1 MGSRAGESTPLPPMW
16 PGFDSELGSYVAKFV
31 VASFSAP
38 RGFSQ
43 GTPVFPTFK
52 KLALLNSN
60 SNRNARTLN
69 T

>member
-1 MGSRAGESTPLPPMW
+1 MW

-31 VASFSAP
+31 VVSFSAP
-38 RGFSQ
+38 RGFPQ
-43 GTPVFPTFK
+43 DAPVFPTLQ

-60 SNRNARTLN
+60 STRNARTLN